1 MLKCCCYNHKDGKKK
16 QLVLQFIAF
25 PLWSVGSGG
34 HVRTADVV
42 NEEKLRHIVAMD
54 LFFFLKYLRLPF
66 ICFVNGSVIK
76 ASNSFNRE

>member
-1 MLKCCCYNHKDGKKK
+1 MEKTTGVTVYCLSTVI
-16 QLVLQFIAF
+16 L
-25 PLWSVGSGG
+25 GSGG
-34 HVRTADVV
+34 HVRTADVL